1 MAIDKA
7 PPSSTLSFIDVR
19 GDLRE
24 AIDKVMRTGGEVII
38 TSHGKPIAVLLTHD
52 EYESLVETVDIL
64 SDDEAMAAIA
74 ESEAEFAA
82 KNFSRIDQI

>member
-1 MAIDKA
+1 MAINNA
-7 PPSSTLSFIDVR
+7 PPSSTLALTDIW

-24 AIDKVMRTGGEVII
+24 AVDKVVRTGGEVII

-52 EYESLVETVDIL
+52 EYESLVETIDIL